1 MSLLEDIARGEP
13 YDLEFKLIPN
23 EDRIKYLKT
32 VVAFANGRGGRL
44 LFGVANDR
52 TVHGIAND
60 KVYAELDGI
69 TNSISDAC
77 SPRIPIDAGI
87 ENIDGKAVIVVDVFP
102 GSRCPY
108 FIKSEGEKDGVYI
121 RVGATTQRA
130 DDATRRELTLLSD
143 GRSFDAEPCP
153 KAKIDDRR
161 IKALC
166 SMMYRTARK
175 NCDSEAERRLVKR
188 ITPEQLE
195 AWGVISKGRD
205 RWVAS
210 NAYALLTGDPAFS
223 IRLKCGLFK
232 GDDKDVFLDRRDFTG
247 SVPELIDI
255 GLDYILAKINM
266 GCYFQGAYR
275 HDRYELPPDEMRE
288 LVINAFAHRL
298 YLQHDAPVFI
308 AIYDSRIEIT
318 SPGGLPRG
326 QTAVR
331 ALAGYS
337 KIRNDVLAKALN
349 YMRFIEEWG
358 SGLRRVNKVFAD
370 YGLREISLEDTG
382 FAVKMNVYRATKAGD
397 EVVNPD
403 LSSKKRKDVTVKDTV
418 KDTVNDTVKPDAVT
432 INDRLIESVRKNP
445 GQNADFHAR
454 QLGRTR
460 RTVMRYLSKLSG
472 LVEFRGA
479 PKTGGYY
486 CKNERHA

>member
-1 MSLLEDIARGEP
+1 MSHKSLPEENSVFSFRQTLERILELNKSTLRSINAFQNGQGTTLEYDELTEDITEIAEDDEDSPFIVGRKVKIALEDMDYISWKGYLENDIDTLELLISMVGDITPVHDNKLQALKNLIDEKIANPITPGNRKVIVFTAFT
-13 YDLEFKLIPN
+13 DTA
-23 EDRIKYLKT
+23 KYLYENISGYVKSKHHLHT
-32 VVAFANGRGGRL
+32 AMISGTGDEQTNFPGNKPDMNRG
-44 LFGVANDR
+44 
-52 TVHGIAND
+52 
-60 KVYAELDGI
+60 
-69 TNSISDAC
+69 
-77 SPRIPIDAGI
+77 PRILHP
-87 ENIDGKAVIVVDVFP
+87 
-102 GSRCPY
+102 
-108 FIKSEGEKDGVYI
+108 
-121 RVGATTQRA
+121 
-130 DDATRRELTLLSD
+130 
-143 GRSFDAEPCP
+143 
-153 KAKIDDRR
+153 
-161 IKALC
+161 
-166 SMMYRTARK
+166 
-175 NCDSEAERRLVKR
+175 
-188 ITPEQLE
+188 
-195 AWGVISKGRD
+195 
-205 RWVAS
+205 
-210 NAYALLTGDPAFS
+210 
-223 IRLKCGLFK
+223 LKCGLFK

-247 SVPELIDI
+247 SVPELIDV

-326 QTAVR
+326 QTATR

-358 SGLRRVNKVFAD
+358 SGLRRINKVFAD
-370 YGLREISLEDTG
+370 YGLREISLEDAG
-382 FAVKMNVYRATKAGD
+382 FAVKMNVYRAAKAGD

-403 LSSKKRKDVTVKDTV
+403 FSSKKRKNVTVNVTV
-418 KDTVNDTVKPDAVT
+418 NDTVNDTVKPDGVT

-460 RTVMRYLSKLSG
+460 RTVALPFKALRASRVPRCSKDWRVLLQG
-472 LVEFRGA
+472 
-479 PKTGGYY
+479 
-486 CKNERHA
+486 